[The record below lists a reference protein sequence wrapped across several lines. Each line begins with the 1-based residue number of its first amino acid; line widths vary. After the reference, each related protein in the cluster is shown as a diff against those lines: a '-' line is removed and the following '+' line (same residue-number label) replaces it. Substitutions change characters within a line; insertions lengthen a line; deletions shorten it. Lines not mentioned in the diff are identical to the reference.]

1 MKNLSSWE
9 QLKAKQK
16 WIWWKWWWRI
26 WWAVNDEDVEDVEE
40 DKDDEDE
47 EDEYDDIEVKI
58 KTTEILKYIG
68 GVKKNLRRDLVI
80 IGQSVYTTDD
90 NEEDVRN
97 EKSLNVLNCLKG
109 WMEKMKTEEVHQI
122 L

>member
-47 EDEYDDIEVKI
+47 EDEYDDIEVKM

-68 GVKKNLRRDLVI
+68 GVKKNQRRDLVI
-80 IGQSVYTTDD
+80 IRKSVYTTDD

-97 EKSLNVLNCLKG
+97 EKK
-109 WMEKMKTEEVHQI
+109 I
-122 L
+122 

>member
-16 WIWWKWWWRI
+16 RIWWKWWWRI
-26 WWAVNDEDVEDVEE
+26 GWAVNDEDVEDVEE

-68 GVKKNLRRDLVI
+68 GVKKNWRRDLVI
-80 IGQSVYTTDD
+80 IGKSVSTTDD

-97 EKSLNVLNCLKG
+97 EKSFNVLNFLKG
-109 WMEKMKTEEVHQI
+109 WMEKMKTEEVHQS